1 MRREKL
7 QFIYLKS
14 TFAWDALCSGLGKR
28 SGMYKEPPGLVRVV
42 DNLFIQL
49 FFFLSYYV
57 LNYFQVIQII
67 ALHGTHSPL

>member
-42 DNLFIQL
+42 DNLFIQQ
-49 FFFLSYYV
+49 FFFSFHTTMFLITFK
-57 LNYFQVIQII
+57 LDQ
-67 ALHGTHSPL
+67 